1 MAITRIRFRVD
12 TTPDTDSTSDLNMAG
27 HLASNTSTTSAVV
40 DDGTDFEVGQNIKMN
55 SEEMTITAISTHTL
69 TVIRAVNGTS
79 VAQHNDNVSIFKDD
93 SPTYTPTQNPNVGT
107 DISKVYDGIK
117 SKKSLGGKT
126 YTFANHESS
135 RIQRKLVYENI
146 TEANKNRLVALFD
159 YAKGQKTS
167 FQYSED
173 GTPFALQVINFPCQ
187 KLLIMYIGWEST
199 LKNNYRNFFSLEYLK
214 IRFKLMMIGCR
225 KRKQTKWHK
234 ARK

>member
-12 TTPDTDSTSDLNMAG
+12 TTPDTNSTTVLNGNVADADTGDSTVVNVVSG
-27 HLASNTSTTSAVV
+27 AV
-40 DDGTDFEVGQNIKMN
+40 FEVGQNLKVD
-55 SEEMTITAISTHTL
+55 SEEMTITSISSNAL
-69 TVIRAVNGTS
+69 TVTRGANGTS
-79 VAQHNDNVSIFKDD
+79 AVAHTDSNQVIYEDD

-159 YAKGQKTS
+159 YAKGQLNN
-167 FQYSED
+167 FQYSDD
-173 GTPFALQVINFPCQ
+173 GDTWFKVRLTNN
-187 KLLIMYIGWEST
+187 KLPLSETAYNS
-199 LKNNYRNFFSLEYLK
+199 YLVE
-214 IRFKLMMIGCR
+214 IDIEEQL
-225 KRKQTKWHK
+225 
-234 ARK
+234 

>member
-12 TTPDTDSTSDLNMAG
+12 TTPDTNSTTVLNGNVADADTGDSTVVNVVSG
-27 HLASNTSTTSAVV
+27 AV
-40 DDGTDFEVGQNIKMN
+40 FEVGQNLKVD
-55 SEEMTITAISTHTL
+55 SEEMTITSISSNAL
-69 TVIRAVNGTS
+69 TVTRGANGTS
-79 VAQHNDNVSIFKDD
+79 AVAHTDSNQVIYEDD

-173 GTPFALQVINFPCQ
+173 GNTWYTVRLTSNKFPVSETAYNVYRVGIN
-187 KLLIMYIGWEST
+187 
-199 LKNNYRNFFSLEYLK
+199 LEEQL
-214 IRFKLMMIGCR
+214 
-225 KRKQTKWHK
+225 
-234 ARK
+234 